1 MARRVV
7 TRAFFWAP
15 FFKADTS
22 PRPTL
27 STAAFK
33 WDQRPHV
40 IYQINCEHLVSLIPI
55 KHLRLQPAEN
65 VRLLFSRKH
74 SNLARMHC
82 PSPIAA
88 GFICGLLNLFA
99 LSSSVRAELRIS
111 RVELDDRSEDLELR
125 RSDTLQKPQILRA
138 SSSTR
143 LLRFFF
149 TEETDAARLAPRLRY
164 KLEGYDTHWLD
175 LHPDPEM
182 KLSVQFTD
190 SEKQIVGTD
199 TFSLVGQ
206 TAGWRGKAEDSDFH
220 PRKEQATVPARAIE
234 ARILLSSNGGTSGI
248 GIIALDGLRA
258 TIQRLGAT
266 QSEVYDWDTS
276 TGTALDEPLGRPA
289 NWVREG
295 SRAEMAQL
303 RLRQT
308 PIPHPIL
315 VVQDDDSNR
324 YAIWSTTRSKM
335 MPVHPGDRLTM
346 EWQSA
351 HSVGAGGSGH
361 ADYSNLKPGRYWFR
375 VAAAKANGEPTGE
388 EVSVPLEI
396 VAPLVQR
403 SEFWLVIV
411 ALLGVAATASTR
423 VFIRRR
429 MQRRIEEIERLH
441 ELERERARIARDLHD
456 DIGGGLTEIA
466 MQSDWVRR
474 DLIRGTTPE
483 TLRRIER
490 VSQSATELTR
500 SVDEIVWAV
509 NPANDTLDR
518 FANYLSQ
525 STEQLLDAAGIP
537 IRFEFPAELPPVPLP
552 GKLRHGL
559 FMAIREAIH
568 NAAKH
573 SRAELVRLSL
583 QVAGNELVIIVEDF
597 GCGFLSAETSSDGT
611 HDGLANMHR
620 RMQEIGGSLHL
631 SSHPGKGSRLE
642 FRLPLP
648 TRTETP

>member
-1 MARRVV
+1 MHRR
-7 TRAFFWAP
+7 
-15 FFKADTS
+15 
-22 PRPTL
+22 
-27 STAAFK
+27 
-33 WDQRPHV
+33 
-40 IYQINCEHLVSLIPI
+40 
-55 KHLRLQPAEN
+55 
-65 VRLLFSRKH
+65 
-74 SNLARMHC
+74 
-82 PSPIAA
+82 SPIAA
-88 GFICGLLNLFA
+88 GFICGLLILTA
-99 LSSSVRAELRIS
+99 SRSSVRAELAIS
-111 RVELDDRSEDLELR
+111 RVEFDDRSEDLELR
-125 RSDTLQKPQILRA
+125 RTDASQKPQILRA

-149 TEETDAARLAPRLRY
+149 TEETDGARLASRLRY
-164 KLEGYDTHWLD
+164 KLEEYDTHWQD

-182 KLSVQFTD
+182 KLSIQFTD

-234 ARILLSSNGGTSGI
+234 ARILLTSNGGTSGI

-266 QSEVYDWDTS
+266 QSEVYDWNIS

-289 NWVREG
+289 NWAREG

-303 RLRQT
+303 RIRQK

-315 VVQDDDSNR
+315 IVQDDDSNR

-335 MPVHPGDRLTM
+335 MPVSPGDHLIL

-375 VAAAKANGEPTGE
+375 VATANVNGELSGT
-388 EVSVPLEI
+388 EVSVPLDI
-396 VAPLVQR
+396 VAPLIQR
-403 SEFWLVIV
+403 PEFWIV
-411 ALLGVAATASTR
+411 VTTLLGIAATLLTR
-423 VFIRRR
+423 GVIRHR
-429 MQRRIEEIERLH
+429 MQQRIEEIERLNT
-441 ELERERARIARDLHD
+441 LERERARIARDLHD

-474 DLIRGTTPE
+474 DLVQGITPD

-490 VSQSATELTR
+490 VSQSAVELTR

-518 FANYLSQ
+518 FATYLSQ
-525 STEQLLDAAGIP
+525 STEQFLDAAK
-537 IRFEFPAELPPVPLP
+537 IRVRFDFPAKLPSLPLP
-552 GKLRHGL
+552 GNLRHSL
-559 FMAIREAIH
+559 FMAVREALN

-573 SRAELVRLSL
+573 SKADLIRLTLQLETNTLVTT
-583 QVAGNELVIIVEDF
+583 IEDN
-597 GCGFLSAETSSDGT
+597 GCGFSLEQTRPDGT

-620 RMQEIGGSLHL
+620 RMEEIGGSLQL
-631 SSHPGKGSRLE
+631 SSSRSKGSRLE
-642 FRLPLP
+642 FRLPLSFP
-648 TRTETP
+648 ENNP